1 MQRLETPTERE
12 SKEEDE
18 EDTSNRHHRHASSNT
33 TFFDGSFSSEVEGD
47 QEWSFA
53 QDVNWE
59 AQFGTFRT
67 IFLKIT
73 HKSYLIVSRIHI
85 DKKKLTENPTGQG
98 SIGAAVVRDPCV
110 VVATTIRK
118 NIFFN
123 EDAIVS

>member
-1 MQRLETPTERE
+1 MQRIETPTERE

-67 IFLKIT
+67 IFLIIT

-85 DKKKLTENPTGQG
+85 DKKKLTKTRQ
-98 SIGAAVVRDPCV
+98 AKVVSEPRCADPCV
-110 VVATTIRK
+110 VVAKTIRR